1 MNMYVRVHSR
11 PSSGSTKELTAELLN
26 KTYTIKQQLEAMT
39 IVMNICKTQFFE
51 ENINRFFLHENL
63 RLHSFQT

>member
-1 MNMYVRVHSR
+1 MNMYVSVHSR

-51 ENINRFFLHENL
+51 
-63 RLHSFQT
+63 